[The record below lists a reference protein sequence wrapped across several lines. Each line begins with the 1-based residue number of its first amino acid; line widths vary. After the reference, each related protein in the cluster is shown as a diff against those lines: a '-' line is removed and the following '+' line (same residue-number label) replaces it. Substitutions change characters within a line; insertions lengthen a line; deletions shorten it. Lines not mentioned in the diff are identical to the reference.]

1 MKSVLLLLLAF
12 VGCFLLASFLLALGL
27 QVLEINQWQGVA
39 LGVSIWTLNIA
50 SLALLVAAVWRGIKT
65 FKNRRGAIQRR

>member
-27 QVLEINQWQGVA
+27 QVLEMNQWQGMA
-39 LGVSIWTLNIA
+39 LGIAIWTLNIA
-50 SLALLVAAVWRGIKT
+50 SLALLVAAVWRGVKT
-65 FKNRRGAIQRR
+65 FRNRRGAIQRH